1 MLRRDSWKIHQSLI
15 SFSFFFLGRNGRME
29 RSDPWAESM
38 AAVAAV
44 SARVK
49 VQRLKVHLNLVKTFG
64 APINGNQ
71 WADIKWQSKEINCLL
86 SASLQPAT
94 KRPERTRRTGGIGR
108 TWGTGGTGG
117 GRNATVDLFHESDTL
132 PPSTPPSST
141 SLRASIESRERILR
155 GRGRISQESRK
166 YLARI
171 SQVSRKNLART
182 IKSNRFRLRSEI
194 SNLILYRDLHS
205 SWKWRRRVW
214 SNLDATIQ
222 PALKFRNSLDHSSVQ
237 QILKNELCWSLSVE
251 PGPKPIGWNLTQ
263 FQDEMISGKRND
275 LSRLIKS
282 GHWTESILSLFPLSL
297 LIHSVHDCRRFN
309 VYLMSWLD
317 QIELNFE
324 GERWPRRVISQ

>member
-1 MLRRDSWKIHQSLI
+1 MAIKGNKLPAERLFAARNKETRKNQENRRNRTNLRNRRNRRREKCNSWFISRVWHPPSFDSS
-15 SFSFFFLGRNGRME
+15 
-29 RSDPWAESM
+29 
-38 AAVAAV
+38 
-44 SARVK
+44 
-49 VQRLKVHLNLVKTFG
+49 
-64 APINGNQ
+64 
-71 WADIKWQSKEINCLL
+71 
-86 SASLQPAT
+86 
-94 KRPERTRRTGGIGR
+94 
-108 TWGTGGTGG
+108 
-117 GRNATVDLFHESDTL
+117 LFHFSQSFHRIERKN
-132 PPSTPPSST
+132 PS
-141 SLRASIESRERILR
+141 RA
-155 GRGRISQESRK
+155 RK
-166 YLARI
+166 NLARI